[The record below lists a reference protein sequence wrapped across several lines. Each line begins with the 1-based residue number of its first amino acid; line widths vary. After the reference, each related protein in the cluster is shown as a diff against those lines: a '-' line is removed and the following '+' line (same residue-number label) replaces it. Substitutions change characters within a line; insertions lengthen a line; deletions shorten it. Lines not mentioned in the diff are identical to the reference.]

1 MFNITVIR
9 LKDVIKILAIVIVFY
24 IVSSFFIKNDY
35 ICNKFNKNIGI
46 NVADIMKF
54 SINVIIIYILGN
66 FVFKNIQFKNYFN
79 QSININMDEFVKMGL
94 NKESSI
100 FRYISGEKE
109 AEQEKTEEVEADFKS
124 TFSKKIFNLSSN
136 IFNTKAKDIEVGQD
150 KNESLDKQNLSE
162 TEEQKEASTEEV
174 VTDNK
179 ETKVVTKNPIT
190 EKYNKEY
197 NGIKIK
203 NETSYELTDDMLN
216 PGNLEIDKKDIII
229 FHTHTC
235 ESYTM
240 TENYKYEPSRK
251 LPYNKPKFLS
261 SKSWR

>member
-1 MFNITVIR
+1 M
-9 LKDVIKILAIVIVFY
+9 
-24 IVSSFFIKNDY
+24 
-35 ICNKFNKNIGI
+35 
-46 NVADIMKF
+46 ADIMKF
-54 SINVIIIYILGN
+54 SINEESEI
-66 FVFKNIQFKNYFN
+66 FK
-79 QSININMDEFVKMGL
+79 VVMG
-94 NKESSI
+94 
-100 FRYISGEKE
+100 GEN
-109 AEQEKTEEVEADFKS
+109 QEKTEEVEADFKS
-124 TFSKKIFNLSSN
+124 SFSKKIFNLSSN

-150 KNESLDKQNLSE
+150 KNESLDEQNLSE
-162 TEEQKEASTEEV
+162 TEEQKEASAEEV

>member
-9 LKDVIKILAIVIVFY
+9 LKDVIKILVIVIVFY

-54 SINVIIIYILGN
+54 SINEESEI
-66 FVFKNIQFKNYFN
+66 FK
-79 QSININMDEFVKMGL
+79 VVMG
-94 NKESSI
+94 
-100 FRYISGEKE
+100 GEN
-109 AEQEKTEEVEADFKS
+109 QEKTEEVEADFKS

-150 KNESLDKQNLSE
+150 KNESLDEQNLSE
-162 TEEQKEASTEEV
+162 TEEQKEASAEEV

>member
-54 SINVIIIYILGN
+54 SINEESEI
-66 FVFKNIQFKNYFN
+66 FK
-79 QSININMDEFVKMGL
+79 VVMG
-94 NKESSI
+94 
-100 FRYISGEKE
+100 GEN
-109 AEQEKTEEVEADFKS
+109 QEKTEEVEADFKS

-150 KNESLDKQNLSE
+150 KNESLDEQNLSE
-162 TEEQKEASTEEV
+162 TEEQKEASAEEV

-203 NETSYELTDDMLN
+203 NETSYELTDDMLD

>member
-54 SINVIIIYILGN
+54 SINEESEI
-66 FVFKNIQFKNYFN
+66 FK
-79 QSININMDEFVKMGL
+79 VVMG
-94 NKESSI
+94 
-100 FRYISGEKE
+100 GEN
-109 AEQEKTEEVEADFKS
+109 QEKTEEVEADFKS

-150 KNESLDKQNLSE
+150 KNESLDEQNLSE
-162 TEEQKEASTEEV
+162 TEEQKEASAEEV

>member
-9 LKDVIKILAIVIVFY
+9 LKDIVKILVIVIVFY
-24 IVSSFFIKNDY
+24 FASSFFIKNDY
-35 ICNKFNKNIGI
+35 ICNKLNRNIGI

-54 SINVIIIYILGN
+54 SINEESGI
-66 FVFKNIQFKNYFN
+66 FKI
-79 QSININMDEFVKMGL
+79 VMG
-94 NKESSI
+94 
-100 FRYISGEKE
+100 GEN
-109 AEQEKTEEVEADFKS
+109 QEKTEEVEADFKS
-124 TFSKKIFNLSSN
+124 TFSKKIFNLGSN
-136 IFNTKAKDIEVGQD
+136 IFNVKAEDVEIGQD
-150 KNESLDKQNLSE
+150 KNKSLNTQNLTE
-162 TEEQKEASTEEV
+162 NEEQKEASTEEV
-174 VTDNK
+174 VTDNQ
-179 ETKVVTKNPIT
+179 ETKVVTKNPIA

-203 NETSYELTDDMLN
+203 NETSYDLTDDMLN

-251 LPYNKPKFLS
+251 LSYN
-261 SKSWR
+261 

>member
-24 IVSSFFIKNDY
+24 IISSFFIKNDY

-54 SINVIIIYILGN
+54 SINEESEI
-66 FVFKNIQFKNYFN
+66 FK
-79 QSININMDEFVKMGL
+79 VVMG
-94 NKESSI
+94 
-100 FRYISGEKE
+100 GEN
-109 AEQEKTEEVEADFKS
+109 QEKTEEVEADFKS

-150 KNESLDKQNLSE
+150 KNESLDEQNLSE
-162 TEEQKEASTEEV
+162 TEEQKEASAEEV
-174 VTDNK
+174 VKDNK

>member
-54 SINVIIIYILGN
+54 SINEESEI
-66 FVFKNIQFKNYFN
+66 FK
-79 QSININMDEFVKMGL
+79 VVMGVE
-94 NKESSI
+94 N
-100 FRYISGEKE
+100 
-109 AEQEKTEEVEADFKS
+109 QEKTEEVEADFKS

>member
-54 SINVIIIYILGN
+54 SINEESGI
-66 FVFKNIQFKNYFN
+66 FK
-79 QSININMDEFVKMGL
+79 VVMG
-94 NKESSI
+94 
-100 FRYISGEKE
+100 GEN
-109 AEQEKTEEVEADFKS
+109 QEKTEEVEADFKS
-124 TFSKKIFNLSSN
+124 SFSKKIFNLSSN

-150 KNESLDKQNLSE
+150 KNESLDEQNLSE
-162 TEEQKEASTEEV
+162 TEEQKEASAEEV

>member
-54 SINVIIIYILGN
+54 SINEESEI
-66 FVFKNIQFKNYFN
+66 FK
-79 QSININMDEFVKMGL
+79 VVMG
-94 NKESSI
+94 
-100 FRYISGEKE
+100 GEN
-109 AEQEKTEEVEADFKS
+109 QEKTEELEADFKS

-150 KNESLDKQNLSE
+150 KNESLDEQNLSE
-162 TEEQKEASTEEV
+162 TEEQKEASAEEV

-261 SKSWR
+261 SKSRR

>member
-54 SINVIIIYILGN
+54 SINEESEIFKVVIG
-66 FVFKNIQFKNYFN
+66 
-79 QSININMDEFVKMGL
+79 
-94 NKESSI
+94 
-100 FRYISGEKE
+100 GEN
-109 AEQEKTEEVEADFKS
+109 QEKTEEVEADFKS

-162 TEEQKEASTEEV
+162 TEEQKEARAEEV

-261 SKSWR
+261 SKSRR

>member
-54 SINVIIIYILGN
+54 SINEESEI
-66 FVFKNIQFKNYFN
+66 FK
-79 QSININMDEFVKMGL
+79 VVMG
-94 NKESSI
+94 
-100 FRYISGEKE
+100 GEN
-109 AEQEKTEEVEADFKS
+109 QEKTEEVEADFKS

-216 PGNLEIDKKDIII
+216 PENLEIDKKDIII

>member
-54 SINVIIIYILGN
+54 SINEESEIFKVVIG
-66 FVFKNIQFKNYFN
+66 
-79 QSININMDEFVKMGL
+79 
-94 NKESSI
+94 
-100 FRYISGEKE
+100 GEN
-109 AEQEKTEEVEADFKS
+109 QEKTEEVEADFKS
-124 TFSKKIFNLSSN
+124 IFSKKIFNLSSN

-150 KNESLDKQNLSE
+150 KNESLDEQNLSE
-162 TEEQKEASTEEV
+162 TEEQKEASAEEV

>member
-54 SINVIIIYILGN
+54 SINEESEI
-66 FVFKNIQFKNYFN
+66 FK
-79 QSININMDEFVKMGL
+79 VVTG
-94 NKESSI
+94 
-100 FRYISGEKE
+100 GEN
-109 AEQEKTEEVEADFKS
+109 QEKTEEVEADFKS

-150 KNESLDKQNLSE
+150 KNESLDEQNLSE
-162 TEEQKEASTEEV
+162 TEEQKEASAEEV

>member
-54 SINVIIIYILGN
+54 SINEESEI
-66 FVFKNIQFKNYFN
+66 FK
-79 QSININMDEFVKMGL
+79 VVMG
-94 NKESSI
+94 
-100 FRYISGEKE
+100 GEN
-109 AEQEKTEEVEADFKS
+109 QEKTEEVEADFKS

-162 TEEQKEASTEEV
+162 TEEQKEASAEEV

>member
-54 SINVIIIYILGN
+54 SINEESEI
-66 FVFKNIQFKNYFN
+66 FK
-79 QSININMDEFVKMGL
+79 VVMG
-94 NKESSI
+94 
-100 FRYISGEKE
+100 GEN
-109 AEQEKTEEVEADFKS
+109 QEKTEEVEADFKS

-240 TENYKYEPSRK
+240 TEDYKYEPSRK

>member
-9 LKDVIKILAIVIVFY
+9 LKDIVKILVIVIVFY
-24 IVSSFFIKNDY
+24 IVSSFFMKNDY
-35 ICNKFNKNIGI
+35 ICNKLNRNIGI
-46 NVADIMKF
+46 NIADVMKF
-54 SINVIIIYILGN
+54 SINEESEIFKII
-66 FVFKNIQFKNYFN
+66 
-79 QSININMDEFVKMGL
+79 MGEE
-94 NKESSI
+94 N
-100 FRYISGEKE
+100 
-109 AEQEKTEEVEADFKS
+109 QEKTEEVEADFKS

-136 IFNTKAKDIEVGQD
+136 IFNVKAKDVEIGQD
-150 KNESLDKQNLSE
+150 KNESSDTQNSTE
-162 TEEQKEASTEEV
+162 NEEQKEASTEEIIA
-174 VTDNK
+174 DNQ

-190 EKYNKEY
+190 EQYNKEY

-216 PGNLEIDKKDIII
+216 PANLEIDKKDIII

-251 LPYNKPKFLS
+251 LSYNKPKFLS

>member
-54 SINVIIIYILGN
+54 SINEESEI
-66 FVFKNIQFKNYFN
+66 FK
-79 QSININMDEFVKMGL
+79 VVMG
-94 NKESSI
+94 
-100 FRYISGEKE
+100 GEN
-109 AEQEKTEEVEADFKS
+109 QEKTEEVEADFKS

-150 KNESLDKQNLSE
+150 KNESLDEQNLSE
-162 TEEQKEASTEEV
+162 TEEQKEASAEEV

-216 PGNLEIDKKDIII
+216 PGNLEIDKKDIVI

>member
-46 NVADIMKF
+46 NVTDIMKF
-54 SINVIIIYILGN
+54 SINEESEI
-66 FVFKNIQFKNYFN
+66 FK
-79 QSININMDEFVKMGL
+79 VVMG
-94 NKESSI
+94 
-100 FRYISGEKE
+100 GEN
-109 AEQEKTEEVEADFKS
+109 QEKTEEVEADFKS

>member
-54 SINVIIIYILGN
+54 SINEESEIFKVVIG
-66 FVFKNIQFKNYFN
+66 
-79 QSININMDEFVKMGL
+79 
-94 NKESSI
+94 
-100 FRYISGEKE
+100 GEN
-109 AEQEKTEEVEADFKS
+109 QEKTEEVEADFKS

-150 KNESLDKQNLSE
+150 KNESLDEQNLSE
-162 TEEQKEASTEEV
+162 TEEQKEASAEEV

-251 LPYNKPKFLS
+251 LSYNKPKFFS

>member
-54 SINVIIIYILGN
+54 SINEESEI
-66 FVFKNIQFKNYFN
+66 FK
-79 QSININMDEFVKMGL
+79 VVMG
-94 NKESSI
+94 
-100 FRYISGEKE
+100 GEN
-109 AEQEKTEEVEADFKS
+109 QEKTEEVEADFKS

>member
-54 SINVIIIYILGN
+54 SINEESEIFKVVIG
-66 FVFKNIQFKNYFN
+66 
-79 QSININMDEFVKMGL
+79 
-94 NKESSI
+94 
-100 FRYISGEKE
+100 GEN
-109 AEQEKTEEVEADFKS
+109 QEKTEEVEADFKS

>member
-54 SINVIIIYILGN
+54 SINEESEI
-66 FVFKNIQFKNYFN
+66 FK
-79 QSININMDEFVKMGL
+79 VVMG
-94 NKESSI
+94 
-100 FRYISGEKE
+100 GEN
-109 AEQEKTEEVEADFKS
+109 QEKTEEVEADFKS

-162 TEEQKEASTEEV
+162 TEEQKEASAGEV